1 MKKTLLLLVCM
12 SLLFAVSAQAQVLTG
27 EADGFGGPI
36 KVSVTVEDGKITAVT
51 VDENS
56 ETPSIAEEALKA
68 IPEAIVS
75 ANSADVDVVAD
86 ATFTSEGIM
95 NAVKAAMGE
104 GPAEEAPAA
113 LPESDFYIG
122 FGISNAGRIGP
133 GKDDKD
139 VQVYSFNQVY
149 ATVIFDKDGKIVQ
162 ALVDQLEVATPNYDG
177 ASMPHFSGYPGQSY
191 NYDENHDEKVDS
203 VLEPTNDTYLEE
215 INGWMTKRQR
225 GTGYRMGSGTWSEQ
239 MDKFQEVFV
248 GKTVEEVNAWFE
260 KYCSSANGRPL
271 QATSDKEGD
280 ADKYAKLTDEEKAM
294 LADVTTSATMSLND
308 SHGNILAALQ
318 SAFDSRQPLNVK

>member
-1 MKKTLLLLVCM
+1 MKKVLLLLVSL
-12 SLLFAVSAQAQVLTG
+12 SLLFALSAQAEVLTG
-27 EADGFGGPI
+27 EADGFMGPI

-51 VDENS
+51 VDENA

-68 IPEAIVS
+68 IPEAIVA
-75 ANSADVDVVAD
+75 ANSADVEAVAG

-95 NAVKAAMGE
+95 QAVKVAMGAE
-104 GPAEEAPAA
+104 VAAEEPAA
-113 LPESDFYIG
+113 LPESDYYIG
-122 FGISNAGRIGP
+122 FGINNSGRIGP

-149 ATVIFDKDGKIVQ
+149 ATVIFDKEGKIVQ
-162 ALVDQLEVATPNYDG
+162 VVADQLEVATPNYDG

-215 INGWMTKRQR
+215 INGWLTKRQR
-225 GTGYRMGSGTWSEQ
+225 GTGYRMGTGTWAEQ

-260 KYCSSANGRPL
+260 KYCSAANGRPL

-294 LADVTTSATMSLND
+294 LADVTTAVTMSLND
-308 SHGNILAALQ
+308 SHGNILAALEN
-318 SAFDSRQPLNVK
+318 AFENRVPLNMK